1 MKHVCSI
8 LFLSAIF
15 ISGCSRPNAEEMF
28 RKAVDEQS
36 NGQYDNAIA
45 SYQDLIMTFP
55 DSTRTPEAYYAIGTL
70 FQNEKKDYSRALGAY
85 KDLVRLFPRH
95 ATASNAAFNI
105 GFIYN
110 NDLHQYDSAKA
121 AYEFFIRTYPEDELV
136 KDAQMELMYLGK
148 TPEEIL
154 QAQTQRAQAAS
165 RSAKKK

>member
-1 MKHVCSI
+1 MKIICSTLI
-8 LFLSAIF
+8 LSAVLF
-15 ISGCSRPNAEEMF
+15 SGCSRPGAEEMF

-45 SYQDLIMTFP
+45 SYQDLIKTFP
-55 DSTRTPEAYYAIGTL
+55 DSSRTPEAYYAIGTL
-70 FQNEKKDYSRALGAY
+70 FQNEKKNYSRALESY

-121 AYEFFIRTYPEDELV
+121 AYEYFIRTYPGDELV
-136 KDAQMELMYLGK
+136 KDAQMELAYLGK

-154 QAQTQRAQAAS
+154 QAQTQRARAAS
-165 RSAKKK
+165 RPAKKK